1 MIPDHLLV
9 MAMTDGR
16 RRKRWWR
23 MMVVRGVGGVRFYM
37 NMVDTPP
44 DFEREFGAF
53 CGNEPND
60 FSLAANS
67 FYPCH

>member
-37 NMVDTPP
+37 NWSTRLQILSGSLELFVGTSL
-44 DFEREFGAF
+44 
-53 CGNEPND
+53 ND

>member
-1 MIPDHLLV
+1 M

-23 MMVVRGVGGVRFYM
+23 MMVVRGVVGGVRFYM

-53 CGNEPND
+53 CGNEPK
-60 FSLAANS
+60 
-67 FYPCH
+67 